1 MLLEKG
7 KAKFDWK
14 PKKGSWKRIQE
25 GVLKNGVLKEEG
37 TPEQEALHK
46 KYTFMDAADV
56 DPAWIKKNNMEKVW
70 SRKSIDPRVK
80 KTANEFSKAIKQLG
94 GVAGDEG
101 KMKQLEDMM
110 KKHVSKGKGWM
121 YGDPFDDVIK
131 LQGVSIYQN
140 IPDWIG
146 VVDHAARKDIQ
157 VSLKDGK
164 IKVSGGGMGGWGNP
178 AANEKEAEEG
188 LYSGYIQ

>member
-1 MLLEKG
+1 MI
-7 KAKFDWK
+7 KFNWP
-14 PKKGSWKRIQE
+14 PKKGSFKKIQE
-25 GVLKNGVLKEEG
+25 NYFKKQVLKEEAS
-37 TPEQEALHK
+37 PEQEALAK
-46 KYTFMDAADV
+46 KYNFWNADNI

-70 SRKSIDPRVK
+70 SRKGIDPRAK
-80 KTANEFSKAIKQLG
+80 KTANEFSKAIKKLG
-94 GVAGDEG
+94 GVGNDKG

-121 YGDPFDDVIK
+121 YGDPLDDVIK
-131 LQGVSIYQN
+131 LQGINIYDN
-140 IPDWIG
+140 SPDWIG
-146 VVDHAARKDIQ
+146 VVDSAARKDLQ

-164 IKVSGGGMGGWGNP
+164 IKVSGGGMGGWGSP